1 MIHIEG
7 ELLKENGASVNC
19 SMSGSAEVIAFEYA
33 VITKQLLNDKKGQA
47 ILTRATDILEKIM
60 KENNDEEERKC

>member
-7 ELLKENGASVNC
+7 TLLEPKGASVNC
-19 SMSGSAEVIAFEYA
+19 SMSGNAEELALEYA
-33 VITKQLLNDKKGQA
+33 VITKTLLGNKKGQA
-47 ILTRATDILEKIM
+47 ILTRATEILEKIM

>member
-7 ELLKENGASVNC
+7 ELLEPKGARVNC
-19 SMSGSAEVIAFEYA
+19 SIAGSAEVIAFEYA
-33 VITKQLLNDKKGQA
+33 TITKQLLDDKKGQT
-47 ILTRATDILEKIM
+47 ILKRATDILEEIM

>member
-7 ELLKENGASVNC
+7 KLLEGNGANVNC
-19 SMSGSAEVIAFEYA
+19 SMSGSVELLAFEYA
-33 VITKQLLNDKKGQA
+33 VITKQLLNDKKGQV
-47 ILTRATDILEKIM
+47 ILKRATDILEKIM

>member
-7 ELLKENGASVNC
+7 KLLEPNGGSLNC
-19 SMSGSAEVIAFEYA
+19 SISGSAELIAFEYA
-33 VITKQLLNDKKGQA
+33 AMTKQLLNDKKGQA
-47 ILTRATDILEKIM
+47 ILTRATEILEKIM

>member
-7 ELLKENGASVNC
+7 KLLEENGASVNC
-19 SMSGSAEVIAFEYA
+19 SMSGSTELIAFEYA

>member
-7 ELLKENGASVNC
+7 TLLEGNGASVNC

-33 VITKQLLNDKKGQA
+33 VITKQLLGSKKGQA
-47 ILTRATDILEKIM
+47 ILTRATEILEKIM
-60 KENNDEEERKC
+60 KENDDEEER

>member
-7 ELLKENGASVNC
+7 KLLEENNASVNC
-19 SMSGSAEVIAFEYA
+19 SMSGSTELIAFEYA
-33 VITKQLLNDKKGQA
+33 VITRQLLNDKKGQA
-47 ILTRATDILEKIM
+47 ILTRATDILEEIM